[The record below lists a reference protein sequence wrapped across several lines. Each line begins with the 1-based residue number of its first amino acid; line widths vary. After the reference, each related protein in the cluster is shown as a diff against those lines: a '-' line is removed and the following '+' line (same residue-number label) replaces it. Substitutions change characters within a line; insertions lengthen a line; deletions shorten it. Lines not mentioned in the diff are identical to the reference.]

1 MSSIKKM
8 VSLFLM
14 ANAIMLSAKELKL
27 MTYNIYGARLT
38 NGQKLGQS
46 IKPYSPD
53 FVSLQEVDRNTQ
65 RSNFRDVTSDIA
77 KELGYGYYYF
87 QKAMDYDKGEF
98 GIAFISKF
106 PIEKIYSYELPS
118 MGRERRQLIIAEI
131 QKKVFGEKVL
141 IMNTHLDFKQEMKPE
156 EIESLGVLTSFF
168 DKNDIKFI
176 SGDFNFLPT
185 TSYYSEMIKNWKD
198 TYMEARSPEIR
209 SLDKPRI
216 DYIFGNKS
224 NKWRVKSSYYINDNT
239 QDWTKLSDHL
249 PYMAVLDIR

>member
-53 FVSLQEVDRNTQ
+53 FISLQEVDRNTQ

-131 QKKVFGEKVL
+131 QKFLGKSFDNEYAFGL
-141 IMNTHLDFKQEMKPE
+141 
-156 EIESLGVLTSFF
+156 
-168 DKNDIKFI
+168 
-176 SGDFNFLPT
+176 
-185 TSYYSEMIKNWKD
+185 
-198 TYMEARSPEIR
+198 
-209 SLDKPRI
+209 
-216 DYIFGNKS
+216 
-224 NKWRVKSSYYINDNT
+224 
-239 QDWTKLSDHL
+239 
-249 PYMAVLDIR
+249 